1 MSGMEEGITA
11 APAQPATLHMTSVDE
26 PEATND
32 KRFLFSE
39 GGSARPV
46 WLVRGYQVPKVP
58 VLAGLAAILAV
69 LCLLLL
75 VWCAVLAA
83 ATAGPPPPPPE
94 CRATGCLQQAANIA
108 GYINTSAS
116 PCTDFYE
123 YACGR
128 FDDVHPLDTRISYG
142 IQEVLEAENQLR
154 IEELLERS
162 QFHND
167 FSAVSKVRTF
177 YRTCMDAAHG
187 NSSAE
192 RLRELVNSLGG
203 TDLFGTFDPE
213 KFEFIDK
220 FVQTREV
227 NRLRLFFSI
236 TWLQTLGRVLISPP
250 RLGMED
256 KMLYTDDTSEAR
268 AARASYRQ
276 SIVAVLRL
284 LEAELPADVAQNR
297 TCNATCPERMAD
309 SVLHLETQLVE
320 AMPTKSHVLPAPA
333 NVMSLDALLRLS
345 PRFEWRRLLDSLFGK
360 NVVANSSSV
369 QVPSKEYM
377 TNLNAIVERSN
388 ASLLN
393 DYIQWNL
400 IRQYLPAA
408 GPIYAVLAQEMDTV
422 TRRLATRPRQAIC
435 FDLLRRYF
443 PRALRALF
451 IADHIGESNV
461 AAARRMVGRV
471 RDQLG
476 RSFDWMT
483 PDSRTQSQTV
493 LGSMGVSYGHAPW
506 VTDERRLNNYY
517 AGLTL
522 TGRDFFTNLLN
533 ADRFKAGELKANA
546 ARLASSGNNHADDD
560 GDDEDAIWVDGDA
573 TTDVK
578 VTYNP
583 VRDRLRVPP
592 GGLQVPLFSHH
603 SPDYVNAATFGSLVL
618 AELAGPF
625 FLRHRTYRLPSW
637 WDSETTARY
646 RQYGLCL
653 MDSLGG
659 YTVDVQRSFEFTS
672 VRGSGTHRK
681 SRVPLDPR
689 KSANYLQAE
698 HLAFILSYDL
708 FKHIQK
714 EDGPQR
720 VLPGTE
726 GQTPEQL
733 FFLTY
738 AQSRCRNTNPYL
750 RVLLNSAF
758 KEFPHPEMINNFVY
772 NFPAFREAYQ
782 CQRIPE
788 PHQGRHCTLS

>member
-58 VLAGLAAILAV
+58 VLAGVAAILAV

-203 TDLFGTFDPE
+203 ADLFGTFDPE

-297 TCNATCPERMAD
+297 SCNATCPERMAD

-400 IRQYLPAA
+400 MRQYLPAA

-506 VTDERRLNNYY
+506 V
-517 AGLTL
+517 
-522 TGRDFFTNLLN
+522 
-533 ADRFKAGELKANA
+533 
-546 ARLASSGNNHADDD
+546 
-560 GDDEDAIWVDGDA
+560 
-573 TTDVK
+573 
-578 VTYNP
+578 
-583 VRDRLRVPP
+583 
-592 GGLQVPLFSHH
+592 PLFSHH

-672 VRGSGTHRK
+672 IRGSGTHRK

-726 GQTPEQL
+726 
-733 FFLTY
+733 
-738 AQSRCRNTNPYL
+738 
-750 RVLLNSAF
+750 
-758 KEFPHPEMINNFVY
+758 
-772 NFPAFREAYQ
+772 